1 METKELIEKIVALLA
16 KHKCQNIVVIDVK
29 DKTDVAE
36 AFVVCSAR
44 NPNLG
49 RAAYDETTGK
59 LEEEGIYASRADGLK
74 DGRWIVIDYD
84 RVIVHIFHTS
94 MRDLYQFEKL
104 WANEDGSNVTAVADE

>member
-1 METKELIEKIVALLA
+1 METEKLIEKIVALLA